1 MSSTLIRADGVRPPG
16 VPSYIEARQQAERYA
31 RLRARLLV
39 VIALLHLGYFLIPV
53 LPCALCRAVVPLFLW
68 LPPLF
73 AVLALLWLW
82 VAVRRWVRRCRHT
95 TRFIPLPPLE
105 DER

>member
-1 MSSTLIRADGVRPPG
+1 MSSTLNPADGVRPSG

-31 RLRARLLV
+31 RLRARVLV
-39 VIALLHLGYFLIPV
+39 VITLLHLGYFFLPV
-53 LPCALCRAVVPLFLW
+53 LPCASCRAVAPLLLW

-73 AVLALLWLW
+73 AVLALLWLL
-82 VAVRRWVRRCRHT
+82 ASVRRWVHRCRHA

-105 DER
+105 DEQ

>member
-1 MSSTLIRADGVRPPG
+1 MSSTLNPADGARPPG

-31 RLRARLLV
+31 RLRARVLV
-39 VIALLHLGYFLIPV
+39 VIALLHLVYFCIPV
-53 LPCALCRAVVPLFLW
+53 LPCASCRTVVPLFLW

-73 AVLALLWLW
+73 VVLALLWLL
-82 VAVRRWVRRCRHT
+82 ASVRHWVRRRRHA

-105 DER
+105 DEQ

>member
-1 MSSTLIRADGVRPPG
+1 MSRALIPADGARPTG
-16 VPSYIEARQQAERYA
+16 VPSYIEARQQAEWYA

-39 VIALLHLGYFLIPV
+39 VITLLHLGYFCIPV
-53 LPCALCRAVVPLFLW
+53 LPCASCRAVVPLLLW

-73 AVLALLWLW
+73 AVLALLWLL
-82 VAVRRWVRRCRHT
+82 ASVRRWVRRRRYA

-105 DER
+105 DEA